1 MACTCLDDF
10 DVKLSEHNT
19 RLVRTFVLRP
29 QAQEFPKIAVEK
41 INPRNRAIVTAIP
54 TFCPFC
60 GTEYALQGGRVEI
73 AEQPLN
79 TVPEQNA
86 L

>member
-10 DVKLSEHNT
+10 DAKLAEHNT

-29 QAQEFPKIAVEK
+29 QALEFPKITVEK
-41 INPRNRAIVTAIP
+41 INPRNRAIVTAVP

-60 GTEYALQGGRVEI
+60 GTEYALQGGQVEV
-73 AEQPLN
+73 ADKPEPTPQEQDA
-79 TVPEQNA
+79 Q
-86 L
+86 